1 MLSKTL
7 FALVASLSTASAVHQ
22 GFNYGATNADGSYR
36 SQADFQ
42 DAFEAAKSLVG
53 TSGFTSAR
61 LYTMLQADTTGP
73 TSAIPAAIASDTTLL
88 LGLWASGGAN
98 GVQAE
103 INALKQAITQYGDAF
118 TSRVVGISVGSEDL
132 YRNSPTGI
140 AAKAGYGANPDELV
154 KYIKQVREA
163 IAGTSLSGASLG
175 HVDTWTAWV
184 NGSNSAVAEALD
196 WVGMDAYPYFQD
208 QEPKGNAA
216 SEGKSLFNVA
226 LAATQ
231 SATGKD
237 VWVTE
242 TGWPVTGATTGQAV
256 ADTASAKTY
265 WDDVG
270 CPNFGKI
277 NMYWYT
283 LQDQNAAGSV
293 SPSFG
298 IVGSSLSSKP
308 LFDLSCSNTTSSSTS
323 TTSASA
329 TSVLASSLASAAS
342 AGAVVSSG
350 AGLSPDKGS
359 GAAGAAYPTGT
370 GSAGSASGSNGT
382 YSASTLRSASGPS
395 ATGTAGGNGTTS
407 STLPQSTGGAASLT
421 GSVALALG
429 AVLAVA
435 AAL

>member
-88 LGLWASGGAN
+88 LG
-98 GVQAE
+98 
-103 INALKQAITQYGDAF
+103 
-118 TSRVVGISVGSEDL
+118 SEDL

-154 KYIKQVREA
+154 NYIKQVKEA

-329 TSVLASSLASAAS
+329 TSGLASSLASAAS

-421 GSVALALG
+421 DLLLLPLELSLPF
-429 AVLAVA
+429 A

>member
-7 FALVASLSTASAVHQ
+7 FAIVASLSTASAVHQ

-88 LGLWASGGAN
+88 LGLWASGGAA
-98 GVQAE
+98 GMPSQAV
-103 INALKQAITQYGDAF
+103 LF
-118 TSRVVGISVGSEDL
+118 GISVGSEDL

-154 KYIKQVREA
+154 NYIKQVREA
-163 IAGTSLSGASLG
+163 IAVTHTSKIRSQRETLP
-175 HVDTWTAWV
+175 VK
-184 NGSNSAVAEALD
+184 E
-196 WVGMDAYPYFQD
+196 
-208 QEPKGNAA
+208 
-216 SEGKSLFNVA
+216 KSLFNYA

-256 ADTASAKTY
+256 ADTASAKIY

-323 TTSASA
+323 TASASA
-329 TSVLASSLASAAS
+329 TSGLASSLASAAS
-342 AGAVVSSG
+342 SGAGVSSG
-350 AGLSPDKGS
+350 SGLSPEKGS

-395 ATGTAGGNGTTS
+395 ATGTSGGNGTTS
-407 STLPQSTGGAASLT
+407 STLPESTGGASSLT